1 MVIIIAVF
9 IALLFAMNIG
19 GSGAAASMGIVYGTG
34 AIRSK
39 RRTLIICS
47 IAIFLGA
54 AFGSRKVIETVG
66 TGLIDVQLLNATSV
80 VIILGSACTSLFI
93 ANMIGIPLS
102 TSEVTVGAVIGLGFV
117 YKSIYVESV
126 LYIVLWWMITPLL
139 AFLIVYGAIL
149 FYKKVRIKFP
159 QPFRIK
165 KQYIVLFVIIAGFLE
180 ALAAGM
186 NNVANAVGPL
196 VGAAMI
202 PSSIAMGVGGLFIA
216 IGAIVFGGKV
226 LDTNGKKITKI
237 SIHDGLIVSLTSACI
252 TIIASICG
260 IPIPMTQVTTSA
272 IVGVGVANEG
282 KVIFQQ
288 PIFKRIMIVWVVS
301 PLISFF
307 IAYYM
312 VQIFVE
318 QDMLSILLMTVF
330 LLFVVTVWKMRTSI
344 WKKEINKR
352 SV

>member
-1 MVIIIAVF
+1 MAVF

-19 GSGAAASMGIVYGTG
+19 GSGAAATMGIVYGTG

-47 IAIFLGA
+47 IGIFLGA
-54 AFGSRKVIETVG
+54 AFGSRKVIETIG
-66 TGLIDVQLLNATSV
+66 TGLIDVDLLNATSV

-102 TSEVTVGAVIGLGFV
+102 TSEVTVGAVIGFGFV
-117 YKSIYVESV
+117 YRSIYVESV
-126 LYIVLWWMITPLL
+126 VNIVLWWMITPLI
-139 AFLIVYGAIL
+139 AFLIVYVAIL
-149 FYKKVRIKFP
+149 FYKKLIIKLPHKFH
-159 QPFRIK
+159 IK
-165 KQYIVLFVIIAGFLE
+165 KQYIVLFVIFAGFLE

-202 PSSIAMGVGGLFIA
+202 PSSLAMGLGGVFIA

-237 SIHDGLIVSLTSACI
+237 SIHDGLIVSLTSAGI

-282 KVIFQQ
+282 KIIFQQ
-288 PIFKRIMIVWVVS
+288 PIFKRIMIVWILS
-301 PLISFF
+301 PLLSFF

-312 VQIFVE
+312 VQIFIE
-318 QDMLSILLMTVF
+318 QDMLSILLMTAF
-330 LLFVVTVWKMRTSI
+330 LLFSVTIWKIKTSI
-344 WKKEINKR
+344 WKKDMNKR

>member
-1 MVIIIAVF
+1 
-9 IALLFAMNIG
+9 
-19 GSGAAASMGIVYGTG
+19 
-34 AIRSK
+34 
-39 RRTLIICS
+39 
-47 IAIFLGA
+47 
-54 AFGSRKVIETVG
+54 
-66 TGLIDVQLLNATSV
+66 
-80 VIILGSACTSLFI
+80 
-93 ANMIGIPLS
+93 
-102 TSEVTVGAVIGLGFV
+102 
-117 YKSIYVESV
+117 
-126 LYIVLWWMITPLL
+126 
-139 AFLIVYGAIL
+139 
-149 FYKKVRIKFP
+149 
-159 QPFRIK
+159 
-165 KQYIVLFVIIAGFLE
+165 
-180 ALAAGM
+180 
-186 NNVANAVGPL
+186 
-196 VGAAMI
+196 
-202 PSSIAMGVGGLFIA
+202 FIA

-318 QDMLSILLMTVF
+318 QDMLSILL
-330 LLFVVTVWKMRTSI
+330 R
-344 WKKEINKR
+344 
-352 SV
+352 